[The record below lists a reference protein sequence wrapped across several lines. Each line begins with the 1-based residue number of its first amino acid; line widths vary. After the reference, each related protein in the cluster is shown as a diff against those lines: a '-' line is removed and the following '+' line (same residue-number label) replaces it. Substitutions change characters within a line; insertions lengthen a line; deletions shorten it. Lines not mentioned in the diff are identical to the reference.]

1 MVAILTQSHKAL
13 SSSHLKKPNFKSNS
27 EIQLAIVPF
36 KRSSKDIGKHTPAF
50 HLTGIKFKMNRSSLK
65 TFINFYLIA
74 LIVSEK

>member
-1 MVAILTQSHKAL
+1 M
-13 SSSHLKKPNFKSNS
+13 
-27 EIQLAIVPF
+27 QLAIVPF
-36 KRSSKDIGKHTPAF
+36 KRSSKDI